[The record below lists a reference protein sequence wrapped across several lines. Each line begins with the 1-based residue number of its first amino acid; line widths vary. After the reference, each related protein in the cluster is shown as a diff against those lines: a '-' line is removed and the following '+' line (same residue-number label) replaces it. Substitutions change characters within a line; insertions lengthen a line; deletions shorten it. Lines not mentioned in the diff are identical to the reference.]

1 MTSSRFTSHASLIF
15 RISQAIMQPTRSSS
29 APTKNAPRIGL
40 LHGAGYV
47 GGELI
52 RLLAAHPEAVLDT
65 VTSRTFAGQP
75 VHAAHS
81 SLRAQVN
88 HSFVAPDNVELD
100 LLDVLLVAAEHG
112 QSMNLVPEILA
123 SGFDGPIVDLSADF
137 RFRDP
142 AAYPEWFDVTHPA
155 PELLDK
161 AVYGLPEW
169 NEEIAGASLVANP
182 GCYATGITLALAP
195 LVQKEVPFTA
205 YVTALTGASGS
216 GATPSAA
223 THFPARDGNVRPYK
237 VLEHQH
243 GPEILQTLGEH
254 VTLDFVP
261 ASGPWTRGIWGTAQI
276 EWPETVDPNT
286 VAVWYDEA
294 YADAPCVRCS
304 PGLPALQPTVH
315 TPFCDL
321 GWKLDG
327 TTLVVGVALD
337 NLLKGAASQAIQN
350 LNRTLGFPETA
361 GLLPNP
367 TLASAS

>member
-1 MTSSRFTSHASLIF
+1 
-15 RISQAIMQPTRSSS
+15 MQSAPSPS
-29 APTKNAPRIGL
+29 APTKDAARVGL

-75 VHAAHS
+75 VGAAHS
-81 SLRAQVN
+81 SLRGQVN
-88 HSFVAPDNVELD
+88 HTFVAPDNVELD
-100 LLDVLLVAAEHG
+100 LLDALLVAAEHG
-112 QSMNLVPEILA
+112 QSMNLVPEILE
-123 SGFDGPIVDLSADF
+123 SGFDGLIVDLSADF
-137 RFRDP
+137 RFHDP
-142 AAYPEWFDVTHPA
+142 AVYPEWFDVTHPA
-155 PELLDK
+155 PDLLDE

-169 NEEIAGASLVANP
+169 SNEIGGASLVANP

-195 LVQKEVPFTA
+195 LAQTEVPFTA
-205 YVTALTGASGS
+205 HVTALTGASGS

-223 THFPARDGNVRPYK
+223 THFPDRDGNVHPYK

-254 VTLDFVP
+254 VTLDFIP

-276 EWPETVDPNT
+276 EWSHDVSPEEVT
-286 VAVWYDEA
+286 AWYEEA

-304 PGLPALQPTVH
+304 PGLPSLHPTVH

-321 GWKLDG
+321 GWTTDG
-327 TTLVVGVALD
+327 LTLVVGFALD

-350 LNRTLGFPETA
+350 LNRTLGLPETA
-361 GLLPNP
+361 GLLPGP
-367 TLASAS
+367 TPAPAS